1 MIDSC
6 ECHAQFCYTCG
17 SVWKT
22 CTCNLFAL
30 NDVNVAER
38 IFPAELEQAM
48 TNTDRLWMEYV
59 RIQALREEAFQIY
72 IDIPQTLHESREA
85 GQVHPEATRVA
96 LHQASLRFLDTARE
110 AHRAFYRW
118 HTARRLLDALIA
130 LA

>member
-1 MIDSC
+1 MDSC

-38 IFPAELEQAM
+38 ILPAELEQAM

-59 RIQALREEAFQIY
+59 RIQALRDEAFQIY

-96 LHQASLRFLDTARE
+96 LHQASRRYLDTARE
-110 AHRAFYRW
+110 ARQAHVRWQAARAILG
-118 HTARRLLDALIA
+118 AIIA